1 MGRFVPISLKKKA
14 MSGVKRHKKTLD
26 NIFTGPSKRILFLA
40 PVRESDEFVRALS
53 CG

>member
-14 MSGVKRHKKTLD
+14 MPGVKRHKKTLD

-40 PVRESDEFVRALS
+40 PERESDEFVRA
-53 CG
+53 